1 MISELGEIE
10 ARALLQRGTLGRLG
24 VCEPIPPFNLNDEH
38 HRPYVVPVSYWYDD
52 NSVYV
57 HSLTGRKI
65 RALRANPH
73 GCLQVDEIES
83 PYAWRS
89 VMASGLYEEVTDAA
103 ERDRILSELFK
114 RLPHLTPVES
124 RMSYGLDETIV
135 FRLRLTSVTGIFEK

>member
-1 MISELGEIE
+1 MISELGENE

-24 VCEPIPPFNLNDEH
+24 VCEPIPDDEH

-57 HSLTGRKI
+57 HSLKGRKV

-73 GCLQVDEIES
+73 ACLQVDEIES
-83 PYAWRS
+83 PYVWRS
-89 VMASGLYEEVTDAA
+89 ALASVLYEEVTDAA

-124 RMSYGLDETIV
+124 RMTKGLDETIV
-135 FRLRLTSVTGIFEK
+135 FRLRLTSVTGVFEKW